1 MMFFLTSTSA
11 YELAVYLKR
20 NPRKTYWR
28 FSRHKAGSLSYQE
41 VLTWKKETLKFIG
54 STKNCKCIE
63 WNKQFSDLPKQINKV
78 KNNYTVSL
86 SNSSYPIHVKR
97 IVHNSCRSRKGAQG
111 LQNPLPLSAP
121 KTTLCFLIITLSY
134 TCVVSCLCY
143 NWAIFLKFVQV
154 THQWCHSLE
163 WCILSKEKP

>member
-28 FSRHKAGSLSYQE
+28 FFRHKTGSLSYQE

-86 SNSSYPIHVKR
+86 SNSSYPIYVKR
-97 IVHNSCRSRKGAQG
+97 IVHNSCRSKEGVQG
-111 LQNPLPLSAP
+111 LQNPLPPLYSWDDPLLSNNYYYVLSAVYV
-121 KTTLCFLIITLSY
+121 II
-134 TCVVSCLCY
+134 
-143 NWAIFLKFVQV
+143 
-154 THQWCHSLE
+154 
-163 WCILSKEKP
+163 KPSS